1 MAPKLSKSFDMSHL
15 KRIFIDQPNPSPFM
29 KKTFGFIFTIICL
42 SAIVVVPGQSF
53 AQTTMEEFV
62 AKWDNS
68 KQFTLEVVD
77 KMPDNLLDYKP
88 DPGAM
93 SFKEQ
98 VTHLSAVIVMISSN
112 FLKGGDPG
120 FAADAKPA
128 TKAELRAFVEKCY
141 DYGKKSVA
149 GLSDADRAE
158 KVEIFGSQATRR
170 QVIALMD
177 DHTTHHRGA
186 AVSYIR
192 ANGIEP
198 PAYRGW

>member
-1 MAPKLSKSFDMSHL
+1 MKNRINPLFCLVCLLAFGMAPQVANS
-15 KRIFIDQPNPSPFM
+15 
-29 KKTFGFIFTIICL
+29 
-42 SAIVVVPGQSF
+42 
-53 AQTTMEEFV
+53 QTTMEEFV

-88 DPGAM
+88 DAGAM

-98 VTHLSAVIVMISSN
+98 VTHLSAAIVMISSN

-128 TKAELRAFVEKCY
+128 TKAELKAFVEKCY
-141 DYGKKSVA
+141 DYGRKTISS
-149 GLSDADRAE
+149 LSEADRAE
-158 KVEIFGSQATRR
+158 KVDIFGSQATRR
-170 QVIALMD
+170 QVIALID
-177 DHTTHHRGA
+177 DHCTHHRGA

-192 ANGIEP
+192 SNGIEP
-198 PAYRGW
+198 PRYRGW